1 MKKFKQSFAEV
12 IAGQPRKEHYVNVSV
27 AVVAIALVAG
37 SLITVAFMFFK
48 VQ

>member
-12 IAGQPRKEHYVNVSV
+12 ISGQPRKEHYVNVTL
-27 AVVAIALVAG
+27 AVIAIALVAG
-37 SLITVAFMFFK
+37 SLITVAFIFFK